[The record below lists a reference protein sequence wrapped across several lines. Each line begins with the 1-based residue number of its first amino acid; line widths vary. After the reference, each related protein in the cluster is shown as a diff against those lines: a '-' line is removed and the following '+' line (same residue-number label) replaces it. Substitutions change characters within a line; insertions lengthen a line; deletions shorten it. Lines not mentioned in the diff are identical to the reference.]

1 MVTLPCRFPF
11 PVSAELSINCS
22 RLLRQL
28 WYPGR
33 EGPGASDMA
42 SGAARPAGE
51 PGRARAGA
59 PVAKTAHGRRGD
71 AQPARTVS
79 VYSHTVSFVAVR
91 FVIVSM

>member
-11 PVSAELSINCS
+11 PVSGINCS
-22 RLLRQL
+22 RGPWCSSAL

-42 SGAARPAGE
+42 SER
-51 PGRARAGA
+51 PGR
-59 PVAKTAHGRRGD
+59 PVSRVACTGGRTGREDGTADAVTRSPRGRRL
-71 AQPARTVS
+71 TVT
-79 VYSHTVSFVAVR
+79 TVSFVAVR